1 MKYFAYGEMMFS
13 PQLQQIVT
21 DVKCLGVAKVMG
33 YRMYFH
39 SRGLQD
45 PSGKCNIVPTKD
57 PNFEIYGVLY
67 EIPLEQR
74 CLLDKAEGL
83 GYGNQETTLKVFPAN
98 IDTETSLISPEGVYA
113 FTYIAHKDNVF
124 EDLVPFNWYKEMIIS
139 GAKEHHLPQDYIH
152 YLEQF
157 ASTPDPNV
165 QRANKQKRYLESS
178 FL

>member
-13 PQLQQIVT
+13 PQLIHIVS

-39 SRGLQD
+39 SRGLND
-45 PSGKCNIVPTKD
+45 PSGKCNIVPVKD
-57 PNFEIYGVLY
+57 ADSEIYGVLY
-67 EIPLEQR
+67 EIPVSQR

-98 IDTETSLISPEGVYA
+98 PEDKDNAIPASGVYA

-124 EDLVPFNWYKEMIIS
+124 EDLVPYSWYKEIIIS
-139 GAKEHHLPQDYIH
+139 GAKEHHLPADYIH

-178 FL
+178 FS